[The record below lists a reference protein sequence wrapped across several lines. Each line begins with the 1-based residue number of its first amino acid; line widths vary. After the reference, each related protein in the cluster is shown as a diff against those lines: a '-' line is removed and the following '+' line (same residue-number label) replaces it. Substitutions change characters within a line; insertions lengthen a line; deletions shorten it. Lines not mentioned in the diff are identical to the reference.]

1 MIHSVTAVLV
11 DMKKLMNVIQKNVHA
26 ALLTTK
32 VHLEAIDRTFLKNS
46 INFEQTSSIHPQK
59 SSFERLVHQR
69 ICKIRIGN

>member
-32 VHLEAIDRTFLKNS
+32 VHLEATDRTFLKNS
-46 INFEQTSSIHPQK
+46 INFEQTPSIRLQK
-59 SSFERLVHQR
+59 NFSLR
-69 ICKIRIGN
+69 